1 MPALSLTGTTFSKA
15 SSFSSSS
22 SSLLKKSKG
31 LHRRHHCLSS
41 PRCVVFFGVPRT
53 SRLRRKHTNTN
64 WKNKAATSAS
74 KNDSFFFNDNDKD
87 DENES
92 NENINEENFED
103 DDFEAKVVA
112 ENETFF
118 FEEASLSVPSPSDLN
133 ELNLLQKAN
142 TSSSS
147 SSASS
152 ASSAW
157 KTKPFWCQPWT
168 IVLFGVFC
176 VSLPTLAFDWK
187 FVSVA
192 VAVPIS
198 AWWYVFLVL
207 YPKSYASS
215 SFEEKEEDFGR

>member
-1 MPALSLTGTTFSKA
+1 MPPLSLTGTNFSA
-15 SSFSSSS
+15 SFSSSSS
-22 SSLLKKSKG
+22 SSLLKCKG
-31 LHRRHHCLSS
+31 LRHRRRLSS

-53 SRLRRKHTNTN
+53 SRLRHKHTNTN
-64 WKNKAATSAS
+64 WKNKAATLRSS
-74 KNDSFFFNDNDKD
+74 KNESFFFND
-87 DENES
+87 DENENES
-92 NENINEENFED
+92 ETNENTNEENVED

-118 FEEASLSVPSPSDLN
+118 FEEASSSVPSPADLN

-152 ASSAW
+152 VW

>member
-1 MPALSLTGTTFSKA
+1 MPPLSLTGTTFSA
-15 SSFSSSS
+15 SFSSSS
-22 SSLLKKSKG
+22 SSLLKCKG
-31 LHRRHHCLSS
+31 LRHRRRLSS

-64 WKNKAATSAS
+64 WKNKAATLRSS
-74 KNDSFFFNDNDKD
+74 KNDSFFFND
-87 DENES
+87 DENE
-92 NENINEENFED
+92 NENETNENTNEENFED

-118 FEEASLSVPSPSDLN
+118 FEEASSSVPSPADLN
-133 ELNLLQKAN
+133 ELNLLQKEN

-152 ASSAW
+152 ASSVW
-157 KTKPFWCQPWT
+157 KTKPIWCQPWT

>member
-1 MPALSLTGTTFSKA
+1 MPPLSLTGTNFSA
-15 SSFSSSS
+15 SFSSSSS
-22 SSLLKKSKG
+22 SSLLKCKG
-31 LHRRHHCLSS
+31 LHHRRRLSS

-64 WKNKAATSAS
+64 WKNKAATLRSS
-74 KNDSFFFNDNDKD
+74 KNDSFFFNDDKS
-87 DENES
+87 ENE
-92 NENINEENFED
+92 NENETNENTNEENVED

-118 FEEASLSVPSPSDLN
+118 FEEASSSVPSPADLN

-152 ASSAW
+152 VWSQ
-157 KTKPFWCQPWT
+157 KPFWCQPWT

-207 YPKSYASS
+207 YTKSYASS

>member
-1 MPALSLTGTTFSKA
+1 MPPLSLTGTNFSA
-15 SSFSSSS
+15 SFSSSSS
-22 SSLLKKSKG
+22 SSLLKCKG
-31 LHRRHHCLSS
+31 LRHRRRLSS

-64 WKNKAATSAS
+64 WKNKAATLRSS
-74 KNDSFFFNDNDKD
+74 KNDSFFFND
-87 DENES
+87 DENE
-92 NENINEENFED
+92 NENETNENTNEENFED

-118 FEEASLSVPSPSDLN
+118 FEEASSSVPSPADLN

-152 ASSAW
+152 VW

>member
-1 MPALSLTGTTFSKA
+1 MPSLSQTGTTFSA
-15 SSFSSSS
+15 SFSSSSS
-22 SSLLKKSKG
+22 SSLLKCKG
-31 LHRRHHCLSS
+31 LHHRRRLSS

-53 SRLRRKHTNTN
+53 SRLRHKHTNTN
-64 WKNKAATSAS
+64 WKNKAATLRSS
-74 KNDSFFFNDNDKD
+74 KNESFFFND
-87 DENES
+87 DENENES
-92 NENINEENFED
+92 ETNENTNEENVED

-118 FEEASLSVPSPSDLN
+118 FEEASSSSVPSPTD
-133 ELNLLQKAN
+133 LNLLQKAN

-152 ASSAW
+152 VW

-168 IVLFGVFC
+168 IVLFGVVC

>member
-1 MPALSLTGTTFSKA
+1 MPPLSLTGTTFSA
-15 SSFSSSS
+15 SFSSSS
-22 SSLLKKSKG
+22 SSLLKCKG
-31 LHRRHHCLSS
+31 LRHRRRLSS
-41 PRCVVFFGVPRT
+41 PRCVVFFGVPGT

-64 WKNKAATSAS
+64 WKNKAATLRSS
-74 KNDSFFFNDNDKD
+74 KNDSFFFND
-87 DENES
+87 DENE
-92 NENINEENFED
+92 NENETNENTNEENFED

-118 FEEASLSVPSPSDLN
+118 FEEASSSVPSPADLN
-133 ELNLLQKAN
+133 ELNLLQKEN
-142 TSSSS
+142 TSSSSS

-152 ASSAW
+152 ASSVW

>member
-1 MPALSLTGTTFSKA
+1 MPPLSLTGTTFSA
-15 SSFSSSS
+15 SFSSSS
-22 SSLLKKSKG
+22 SSLLKCKG
-31 LHRRHHCLSS
+31 LRHRRRLSS

-64 WKNKAATSAS
+64 WKNKGATLRSS
-74 KNDSFFFNDNDKD
+74 KNDSFFFND
-87 DENES
+87 DENE
-92 NENINEENFED
+92 NENETNENTNEENFED

-118 FEEASLSVPSPSDLN
+118 FEEASSSVPSPADLN

-152 ASSAW
+152 ASSVW

>member
-1 MPALSLTGTTFSKA
+1 MPPLSLTGTTFSA
-15 SSFSSSS
+15 SFSSSS
-22 SSLLKKSKG
+22 SSLLKCKG
-31 LHRRHHCLSS
+31 LRHRRRLSS

-64 WKNKAATSAS
+64 WKNKGATLRSS
-74 KNDSFFFNDNDKD
+74 KNDSFFFND
-87 DENES
+87 DENE
-92 NENINEENFED
+92 NENETNENTNEENFED

-118 FEEASLSVPSPSDLN
+118 FEEASSSVPSPADLN
-133 ELNLLQKAN
+133 ELNLLQKEN
-142 TSSSS
+142 TSSSSS

-152 ASSAW
+152 ASSVW

>member
-1 MPALSLTGTTFSKA
+1 MPPLSLTGTTFSA
-15 SSFSSSS
+15 SFSSSFSSS
-22 SSLLKKSKG
+22 LLKCKG
-31 LHRRHHCLSS
+31 LHHRRRLSS
-41 PRCVVFFGVPRT
+41 PHRVVFFGVPRT

-64 WKNKAATSAS
+64 WKNKAATLRSS
-74 KNDSFFFNDNDKD
+74 KNDSFFFND
-87 DENES
+87 DENE
-92 NENINEENFED
+92 NENETNENNNEENFED

-118 FEEASLSVPSPSDLN
+118 FEEASSSVPSPADLN

-147 SSASS
+147 SSAL
-152 ASSAW
+152 W

>member
-1 MPALSLTGTTFSKA
+1 MPPLSLTGTTFSA
-15 SSFSSSS
+15 SFSSSS
-22 SSLLKKSKG
+22 SFSLLKCKG
-31 LHRRHHCLSS
+31 LHHRRRLSS
-41 PRCVVFFGVPRT
+41 PHCVVFFGVPRT
-53 SRLRRKHTNTN
+53 SRIRRRKHTNTN
-64 WKNKAATSAS
+64 WKNKAATLRSS
-74 KNDSFFFNDNDKD
+74 KNDSFFFND
-87 DENES
+87 DENE
-92 NENINEENFED
+92 NENETNENTNEENVED

-118 FEEASLSVPSPSDLN
+118 FEEASSSSVPSPADLN
-133 ELNLLQKAN
+133 DNLLQKAN
-142 TSSSS
+142 ASSSS
-147 SSASS
+147 SSV
-152 ASSAW
+152 W

-176 VSLPTLAFDWK
+176 VSLPTLVFDWK

>member
-1 MPALSLTGTTFSKA
+1 MPPLSLTGTTFSA
-15 SSFSSSS
+15 SFSSSS
-22 SSLLKKSKG
+22 SSLLKCKG
-31 LHRRHHCLSS
+31 LRHRRRLSS

-64 WKNKAATSAS
+64 WKNKGATLRSS
-74 KNDSFFFNDNDKD
+74 KNDSFFFND
-87 DENES
+87 DENE
-92 NENINEENFED
+92 NENETNENTNEENFED

-118 FEEASLSVPSPSDLN
+118 FEEASSSVPSPADLN
-133 ELNLLQKAN
+133 ELNLLQKEN

-152 ASSAW
+152 ASSVW
-157 KTKPFWCQPWT
+157 KTKPIWCQPWT

>member
-1 MPALSLTGTTFSKA
+1 MPSLSQTGTTFSA
-15 SSFSSSS
+15 SFSSSSS
-22 SSLLKKSKG
+22 SSLLKCKG
-31 LHRRHHCLSS
+31 LHQRRRLSS

-53 SRLRRKHTNTN
+53 SRLRHKHTNTN
-64 WKNKAATSAS
+64 WKNKAATLRSS
-74 KNDSFFFNDNDKD
+74 KNESFFFND

-92 NENINEENFED
+92 ETNENTNEENVED

-112 ENETFF
+112 ENEKFF
-118 FEEASLSVPSPSDLN
+118 FEEASSSSVPSPADLN

-152 ASSAW
+152 ASSVW
-157 KTKPFWCQPWT
+157 TTKPFWCQPWT
-168 IVLFGVFC
+168 IVLFGIFC

>member
-1 MPALSLTGTTFSKA
+1 MPPLSLTGTTFSA
-15 SSFSSSS
+15 SFSSSS
-22 SSLLKKSKG
+22 SFSLLKCKG
-31 LHRRHHCLSS
+31 LHHRRRLSS
-41 PRCVVFFGVPRT
+41 PHCVVFFGVPRT
-53 SRLRRKHTNTN
+53 SRIRRRKHTNTN
-64 WKNKAATSAS
+64 WKNKAATLRSS
-74 KNDSFFFNDNDKD
+74 KNDSFFFND
-87 DENES
+87 DENE
-92 NENINEENFED
+92 NENETNENTNEENVED

-118 FEEASLSVPSPSDLN
+118 FEEASSSSVPSPADF
-133 ELNLLQKAN
+133 NLLQKAN

-147 SSASS
+147 SSV
-152 ASSAW
+152 W

>member
-1 MPALSLTGTTFSKA
+1 MPSLSQTGTTFSA
-15 SSFSSSS
+15 SFSSSSS
-22 SSLLKKSKG
+22 SSLLKCKG
-31 LHRRHHCLSS
+31 LHHRRRLSS

-53 SRLRRKHTNTN
+53 SRLRHKHTNTN
-64 WKNKAATSAS
+64 WKNKAATLRSS
-74 KNDSFFFNDNDKD
+74 KNESFFFND
-87 DENES
+87 DENENES
-92 NENINEENFED
+92 ETNENTNEENVED

-118 FEEASLSVPSPSDLN
+118 FEEASSSSVPSPAD
-133 ELNLLQKAN
+133 LNLLQKAN

-152 ASSAW
+152 VW

-168 IVLFGVFC
+168 IVLFGVVC

>member
-1 MPALSLTGTTFSKA
+1 MPLLSQTGTTFSA
-15 SSFSSSS
+15 SFSSSSS
-22 SSLLKKSKG
+22 SSLLKCKG
-31 LHRRHHCLSS
+31 LHHRRRLSS

-53 SRLRRKHTNTN
+53 SRLRHKHTNTN
-64 WKNKAATSAS
+64 WKNKAATLRSS
-74 KNDSFFFNDNDKD
+74 KNESFFFND
-87 DENES
+87 DENE
-92 NENINEENFED
+92 NENETNENTNEENFED

-118 FEEASLSVPSPSDLN
+118 FEEASSSSVPSPADLN

-152 ASSAW
+152 ASSVW
-157 KTKPFWCQPWT
+157 TTKPFWCQPWT

>member
-1 MPALSLTGTTFSKA
+1 MPSLSQTGTTFSA
-15 SSFSSSS
+15 SFSSSSS
-22 SSLLKKSKG
+22 SSLLKCKG
-31 LHRRHHCLSS
+31 LHHRRRLSS

-53 SRLRRKHTNTN
+53 SRLRHKHTNTN
-64 WKNKAATSAS
+64 WKNKAATLRSS
-74 KNDSFFFNDNDKD
+74 KNESFFFND
-87 DENES
+87 DENENES
-92 NENINEENFED
+92 ETNENTNEENVED

-112 ENETFF
+112 ENEKFF
-118 FEEASLSVPSPSDLN
+118 FEEASSSSVPSPAD
-133 ELNLLQKAN
+133 LNLLQKAN

-152 ASSAW
+152 VW

-168 IVLFGVFC
+168 IVLFGVVC

>member
-1 MPALSLTGTTFSKA
+1 MPSLSQTGTTFSA
-15 SSFSSSS
+15 SFSSSSS
-22 SSLLKKSKG
+22 SSLLKCKG
-31 LHRRHHCLSS
+31 LHHRRRLSS

-64 WKNKAATSAS
+64 WKNKAATLRSS
-74 KNDSFFFNDNDKD
+74 KNDSFFFNDDKS
-87 DENES
+87 ENE
-92 NENINEENFED
+92 NENETNENTNEENVED

-118 FEEASLSVPSPSDLN
+118 FEEASSSVPSPADLN

-152 ASSAW
+152 ASSVW

-207 YPKSYASS
+207 YTKSYASS

>member
-1 MPALSLTGTTFSKA
+1 MPPLSLTGTNFSA
-15 SSFSSSS
+15 SFSSSSS
-22 SSLLKKSKG
+22 SSLLKCKG
-31 LHRRHHCLSS
+31 LRHRRRLSS

-64 WKNKAATSAS
+64 WKNKAATLRSS
-74 KNDSFFFNDNDKD
+74 KNDSFFFND
-87 DENES
+87 DENE
-92 NENINEENFED
+92 NENETNENTNEENFED

-118 FEEASLSVPSPSDLN
+118 LEEASSSVPSPADLN

-152 ASSAW
+152 VW

>member
-1 MPALSLTGTTFSKA
+1 MPSLSQTGTTFSA
-15 SSFSSSS
+15 SFSSSSS
-22 SSLLKKSKG
+22 SSLLKCKG
-31 LHRRHHCLSS
+31 LHHRRRLSS

-118 FEEASLSVPSPSDLN
+118 FEEASSSSVPSPADLN

-152 ASSAW
+152 VWSQ
-157 KTKPFWCQPWT
+157 KPFWCQPWT

>member
-1 MPALSLTGTTFSKA
+1 MPPLSLTGTNFSA
-15 SSFSSSS
+15 SFSSSSS
-22 SSLLKKSKG
+22 SSLLKCKG
-31 LHRRHHCLSS
+31 LRHRRRLSS

-64 WKNKAATSAS
+64 WKNKAATLRSS
-74 KNDSFFFNDNDKD
+74 KNDSFFFND
-87 DENES
+87 DENE
-92 NENINEENFED
+92 NENETNENTNEENFED

-118 FEEASLSVPSPSDLN
+118 FEEASSSVPSPADLN

-152 ASSAW
+152 VW

-168 IVLFGVFC
+168 IVLFGVVC

>member
-1 MPALSLTGTTFSKA
+1 MPSLSQTGTTFSA
-15 SSFSSSS
+15 SFSSSSS
-22 SSLLKKSKG
+22 SSLLKCKG
-31 LHRRHHCLSS
+31 LHHRRRLSS

-53 SRLRRKHTNTN
+53 SRLRHKHTNTN
-64 WKNKAATSAS
+64 WKNKAATLRSS
-74 KNDSFFFNDNDKD
+74 KNESFFFND
-87 DENES
+87 DENK
-92 NENINEENFED
+92 NENETNENTNEENVED

-118 FEEASLSVPSPSDLN
+118 FEEASSSSVPSPAD
-133 ELNLLQKAN
+133 LNLLQKAN

-152 ASSAW
+152 VW

-168 IVLFGVFC
+168 IVLFGVVC

>member
-1 MPALSLTGTTFSKA
+1 MPPLSLTGTTFSA
-15 SSFSSSS
+15 SFSSSS

-31 LHRRHHCLSS
+31 LHRRHRRRLSS
-41 PRCVVFFGVPRT
+41 PHCVVVFGVPRT
-53 SRLRRKHTNTN
+53 SRRKHTNTN
-64 WKNKAATSAS
+64 WKNKAATLAS
-74 KNDSFFFNDNDKD
+74 KNDSFFFNDDEYES
-87 DENES
+87 ENET
-92 NENINEENFED
+92 NENTNEENFE

-118 FEEASLSVPSPSDLN
+118 FADELSPSDKDD
-133 ELNLLQKAN
+133 ELNLLQKA
-142 TSSSS
+142 SSNS

-152 ASSAW
+152 VW

-192 VAVPIS
+192 VAVPIA
-198 AWWYVFLVL
+198 AWWYIFLYL

>member
-1 MPALSLTGTTFSKA
+1 MPPLSLTGTNFSA
-15 SSFSSSS
+15 SFSSSS
-22 SSLLKKSKG
+22 SSLLKCKG
-31 LHRRHHCLSS
+31 LRHRRRLSS

-64 WKNKAATSAS
+64 WKNKAATLRSS
-74 KNDSFFFNDNDKD
+74 KNDSFFFND
-87 DENES
+87 DENE
-92 NENINEENFED
+92 NENETNENTNEENFED

-118 FEEASLSVPSPSDLN
+118 FEEASSSVPSPADLN

-152 ASSAW
+152 VW

>member
-1 MPALSLTGTTFSKA
+1 MPPLSLTGTNFSA
-15 SSFSSSS
+15 SFSSSSS
-22 SSLLKKSKG
+22 SSLLKCKG
-31 LHRRHHCLSS
+31 LRHRRRLSS

-64 WKNKAATSAS
+64 WKNKAATLRSS
-74 KNDSFFFNDNDKD
+74 KNDSFFFND
-87 DENES
+87 DENE
-92 NENINEENFED
+92 NENETNENTNEENFED

-118 FEEASLSVPSPSDLN
+118 FEEASSSVPSPADLN

-152 ASSAW
+152 GW

>member
-1 MPALSLTGTTFSKA
+1 MPPLSLTGTNFSA
-15 SSFSSSS
+15 SFSSSSS
-22 SSLLKKSKG
+22 SSLLKCKG
-31 LHRRHHCLSS
+31 LHHRRRLSS

-53 SRLRRKHTNTN
+53 SRLRHKHTNTN
-64 WKNKAATSAS
+64 WKNKAATLRSS
-74 KNDSFFFNDNDKD
+74 KNESFFFND
-87 DENES
+87 DENENES
-92 NENINEENFED
+92 ETNENTNEENVED

-118 FEEASLSVPSPSDLN
+118 FEEASSSSVPSPAD
-133 ELNLLQKAN
+133 LNLLQKAN

-152 ASSAW
+152 VW

-168 IVLFGVFC
+168 IVLFGVVC

>member
-1 MPALSLTGTTFSKA
+1 MPSLSQTGTTFSA
-15 SSFSSSS
+15 SFSSSSS
-22 SSLLKKSKG
+22 SSLLKCKG
-31 LHRRHHCLSS
+31 LHHRRRLSS

-53 SRLRRKHTNTN
+53 SRLRHKHTNTN
-64 WKNKAATSAS
+64 WKNKAATLRSS
-74 KNDSFFFNDNDKD
+74 KNESFFFND

-92 NENINEENFED
+92 ETNENTNEENVED

-112 ENETFF
+112 ENEKFF
-118 FEEASLSVPSPSDLN
+118 FEEASSSSVPSPADLN

-152 ASSAW
+152 ASSVW
-157 KTKPFWCQPWT
+157 TTKPFWCQPWT
-168 IVLFGVFC
+168 IVLFGIFC

>member
-1 MPALSLTGTTFSKA
+1 MPPLSLTGTNFSA
-15 SSFSSSS
+15 SFSSSSS
-22 SSLLKKSKG
+22 SSLLKCKG
-31 LHRRHHCLSS
+31 LHHRRRLSS
-41 PRCVVFFGVPRT
+41 PHCVVFFGVPRT
-53 SRLRRKHTNTN
+53 SRIRRRKHTNTN
-64 WKNKAATSAS
+64 WKNKAATLRSS
-74 KNDSFFFNDNDKD
+74 KNDSFFFND
-87 DENES
+87 DENE
-92 NENINEENFED
+92 NENETNENTNEENVED

-118 FEEASLSVPSPSDLN
+118 FEEASSSSVPSPADF
-133 ELNLLQKAN
+133 NLLQKAN

-147 SSASS
+147 SSV
-152 ASSAW
+152 W

-176 VSLPTLAFDWK
+176 VSLPTLVFDWK

>member
-1 MPALSLTGTTFSKA
+1 MPPLSLTGTTFSA
-15 SSFSSSS
+15 SFSSSS
-22 SSLLKKSKG
+22 SFSLLKCKG
-31 LHRRHHCLSS
+31 LHHRRRLSS
-41 PRCVVFFGVPRT
+41 PHCVVFFGVPRT
-53 SRLRRKHTNTN
+53 SRIRRRKHTNTN
-64 WKNKAATSAS
+64 WKNKAATLRSS
-74 KNDSFFFNDNDKD
+74 KNDSFFFND
-87 DENES
+87 DENE
-92 NENINEENFED
+92 NENETNENTNEENVED

-118 FEEASLSVPSPSDLN
+118 FEEASSSSVPSPADF
-133 ELNLLQKAN
+133 NLLQKAN

-147 SSASS
+147 SSV
-152 ASSAW
+152 W

-176 VSLPTLAFDWK
+176 VSLPTLVFDWK

>member
-1 MPALSLTGTTFSKA
+1 MPPLSLTGTTFSA
-15 SSFSSSS
+15 SFSSSS
-22 SSLLKKSKG
+22 SSLLKCKG
-31 LHRRHHCLSS
+31 LRHRRRLSS

-64 WKNKAATSAS
+64 WKNKAATLRSS
-74 KNDSFFFNDNDKD
+74 KNDSFFFND
-87 DENES
+87 DENE
-92 NENINEENFED
+92 NENETNENTNEENFED

-118 FEEASLSVPSPSDLN
+118 FEEASSSVPSPADLN
-133 ELNLLQKAN
+133 ELNLLQKEN

-152 ASSAW
+152 VW

>member
-1 MPALSLTGTTFSKA
+1 MPPLSLTGTTFSA
-15 SSFSSSS
+15 SFSSSS
-22 SSLLKKSKG
+22 SFSLLKCKG
-31 LHRRHHCLSS
+31 LHHRRRLSS
-41 PRCVVFFGVPRT
+41 PHCVVFFGVPRT

-64 WKNKAATSAS
+64 WKNKAATLRSS
-74 KNDSFFFNDNDKD
+74 KNDSFFFND
-87 DENES
+87 DENE
-92 NENINEENFED
+92 NENETNENTNEENVED

-118 FEEASLSVPSPSDLN
+118 FEEASSSSVPSPADF
-133 ELNLLQKAN
+133 NLLQKAN

-147 SSASS
+147 SSV
-152 ASSAW
+152 W

-176 VSLPTLAFDWK
+176 VSLPTLVFDWK

>member
-1 MPALSLTGTTFSKA
+1 MPSLSQTGTTFSA
-15 SSFSSSS
+15 SFSSSFSSS
-22 SSLLKKSKG
+22 LLKCKG
-31 LHRRHHCLSS
+31 LHHRRRLSS

-53 SRLRRKHTNTN
+53 SRLRHKHTNTN
-64 WKNKAATSAS
+64 WKNKAATLRSS
-74 KNDSFFFNDNDKD
+74 KNESFFFND
-87 DENES
+87 DENENES
-92 NENINEENFED
+92 ETNENTNEENVED

-118 FEEASLSVPSPSDLN
+118 FEEASSSVPSPADLN

-152 ASSAW
+152 ASSVW
-157 KTKPFWCQPWT
+157 TPKPFWCQPWT
-168 IVLFGVFC
+168 IVLFGIFC

>member
-1 MPALSLTGTTFSKA
+1 MPPLSLTGTNFSA
-15 SSFSSSS
+15 SFSSSSS
-22 SSLLKKSKG
+22 SSLLKCKG
-31 LHRRHHCLSS
+31 LHHRRRLSS

-64 WKNKAATSAS
+64 WKNKAA
-74 KNDSFFFNDNDKD
+74 NV
-87 DENES
+87 
-92 NENINEENFED
+92 ED

-118 FEEASLSVPSPSDLN
+118 FEEASSSSVPSPADLN

-152 ASSAW
+152 VW

-168 IVLFGVFC
+168 IVLFGVVC